1 MKRTWRELELPTE
14 IREICEEYEPF
25 ADESNGAATKR
36 FVERM
41 MVELFC
47 RGFDCDVCKKPIE
60 PGKICFRENAACTDI
75 EHLCVP
81 CWKETPCG
89 LAQVPTD
96 SLLVSGS
103 APTT

>member
-25 ADESNGAATKR
+25 ADGSDGAAKER
-36 FVERM
+36 FTERL

-47 RGFDCDVCKKPIE
+47 RGFVCDVCKEPIE
-60 PGKICFRENAACTDI
+60 PGKICYRENEACTDI

-81 CWKETPCG
+81 CWKETPRG
-89 LAQVPTD
+89 LAQASID
-96 SLLVSGS
+96 SPLVAGS
-103 APTT
+103 VLTT